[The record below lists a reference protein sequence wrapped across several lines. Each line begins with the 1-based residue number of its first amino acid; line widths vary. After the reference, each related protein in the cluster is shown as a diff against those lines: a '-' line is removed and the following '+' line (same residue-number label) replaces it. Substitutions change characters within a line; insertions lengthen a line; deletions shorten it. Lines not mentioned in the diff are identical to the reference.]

1 MARPAPAVPRR
12 TAPPRQPAATILAIV
27 VGATALYLARA
38 VLVPIA
44 LAILL
49 TFMVHPIVQ
58 RLTRWGLGRAMS
70 VATVVGV
77 LVLSLGGVAWILA
90 VEFGSLSTQMPV
102 YRDNLIT
109 KIGEARRLGR
119 GGVLDRVQSAA
130 TDVARELQKDTA
142 APAPP
147 RDTPTPVVVR
157 SEPGGLWQLPSL
169 VEALGGAGMVLALVI
184 FMLIER
190 EDLRNRLIRL
200 GGYGRL
206 ATTTRAL
213 DETAQR
219 ISRYLL
225 TQSIIN
231 AGLGAAIALG
241 LLLLG
246 VPFAPLWGFLAAA
259 LRFIPYVGVWLA
271 GLLLVVFSLAA
282 YPSWHQAL
290 LVAGLFVLL
299 ELGCSFAL
307 EPLLYGQSAG
317 VSQVALLCSIAF
329 WAWLWGPIGLLL
341 ATPLTVCLVVFA
353 RHVPGMEFVGILMAD
368 APPIAPPAAYYQ
380 RLLAMDRAEAARIV
394 SEYAK
399 DRPPETV
406 YDDLILPALA
416 HARRDRRHGLV
427 PEEVER
433 YIWATT
439 GELVDEL
446 HARRG
451 SAAAGGEADACRGPS
466 RPRARLPGPRRGR
479 PAGPRD
485 APAPGGPGPLGDR
498 ALLAPAPGLRGDRA
512 RRGDAAGSGLHR
524 GPAREPRGHPHAL
537 PVQAPARPLPR
548 SAHHR
553 RTVGPARSGG
563 VGAATPRGGGR
574 RPRRAHPGRDA
585 RAPAAGLRARAA
597 RRRGRGQ
604 DLGGPSSSSSR
615 AGSTGFVTCRSKPA
629 ASARR
634 RSSSWPY
641 PVTATS
647 RRSRVSACRRISRA
661 TA

>member
-1 MARPAPAVPRR
+1 MV
-12 TAPPRQPAATILAIV
+12 LAIV
-27 VGATALYLARA
+27 LGASALYLARA

-58 RLTRWGLGRAMS
+58 RLTQWGLGRAVS
-70 VATVVGV
+70 VATVVGL

-90 VEFGSLSTQMPV
+90 VEFASLSTQMPV

-119 GGVLDRVQSAA
+119 GGTLDRVQSAA
-130 TDVARELQKDTA
+130 TDVARELQRDTA

-147 RDTPTPVVVR
+147 RDAPTPVVVR
-157 SEPGGLWQLPSL
+157 SEPGGLWRLPSL
-169 VEALGGAGMVLALVI
+169 VEALGGAGTVLALVI

-231 AGLGAAIALG
+231 ASLGAGIAIG

-246 VPFAPLWGFLAAA
+246 VSFALLWGFLTAA

-282 YPSWHQAL
+282 YPTWHQAL

-299 ELGCSFAL
+299 ELACSFAL

-353 RHVPGMEFVGILMAD
+353 KHVPGMEFVGILMAD

-399 DRPPETV
+399 DRTPEAV

-427 PEEVER
+427 PETVER

-446 HARRG
+446 HARRR
-451 SAAAGGEADACRGPS
+451 SEAAVGAEADSVAPSAHAPHRVHVLGCPVHDEADLLGLEMLRHLVDPARWKIELCSPQLLASEVIALVEETRPAAVCIGALPASRGGTHT
-466 RPRARLPGPRRGR
+466 RYLCKRLRARFPDLRIIVGRWGLRG
-479 PAGPRD
+479 PAGPVRRHLEAAGAD
-485 APAPGGPGPLGDR
+485 LVGLTLVETRGHLQQVHG
-498 ALLAPAPGLRGDRA
+498 LAPAV
-512 RRGDAAGSGLHR
+512 AA
-524 GPAREPRGHPHAL
+524 
-537 PVQAPARPLPR
+537 
-548 SAHHR
+548 
-553 RTVGPARSGG
+553 
-563 VGAATPRGGGR
+563 AA
-574 RPRRAHPGRDA
+574 
-585 RAPAAGLRARAA
+585 
-597 RRRGRGQ
+597 
-604 DLGGPSSSSSR
+604 
-615 AGSTGFVTCRSKPA
+615 VK
-629 ASARR
+629 
-634 RSSSWPY
+634 
-641 PVTATS
+641 
-647 RRSRVSACRRISRA
+647 I
-661 TA
+661 

>member
-1 MARPAPAVPRR
+1 MV
-12 TAPPRQPAATILAIV
+12 LAIV
-27 VGATALYLARA
+27 LGASALYLARA

-44 LAILL
+44 LAVLL

-58 RLTRWGLGRAMS
+58 RLTQWGLGRAVS
-70 VATVVGV
+70 VATVVGL

-90 VEFGSLSTQMPV
+90 VEFASLSTQMPV

-119 GGVLDRVQSAA
+119 GGALDRVQSAA

-147 RDTPTPVVVR
+147 HDAPTPVVVR
-157 SEPGGLWQLPSL
+157 SGPGGLWQLPSM
-169 VEALGGAGMVLALVI
+169 VEALGGAGTVLALVI

-219 ISRYLL
+219 ISHYLL
-225 TQSIIN
+225 TQSIVN
-231 AGLGAAIALG
+231 ASLGASVAIG

-246 VPFAPLWGFLAAA
+246 VSFALLWGFLTAA

-282 YPSWHQAL
+282 YPTWRQAL

-353 RHVPGMEFVGILMAD
+353 KHVPGMEFVGILMAD

-399 DRPPETV
+399 DRPPEAV

-427 PEEVER
+427 PETLER
-433 YIWATT
+433 YVWATT

-446 HARRG
+446 
-451 SAAAGGEADACRGPS
+451 D
-466 RPRARLPGPRRGR
+466 
-479 PAGPRD
+479 
-485 APAPGGPGPLGDR
+485 
-498 ALLAPAPGLRGDRA
+498 
-512 RRGDAAGSGLHR
+512 
-524 GPAREPRGHPHAL
+524 
-537 PVQAPARPLPR
+537 
-548 SAHHR
+548 
-553 RTVGPARSGG
+553 
-563 VGAATPRGGGR
+563 
-574 RPRRAHPGRDA
+574 
-585 RAPAAGLRARAA
+585 
-597 RRRGRGQ
+597 
-604 DLGGPSSSSSR
+604 
-615 AGSTGFVTCRSKPA
+615 
-629 ASARR
+629 ARR
-634 RSSSWPY
+634 RSASAGAEADSVARSAPRRVHVLGC
-641 PVTATS
+641 PVHDEADLLGLEMLRHLVDPARWKVELCSPQLLASEVIALVEETRPAAVCIGALPAS
-647 RRSRVSACRRISRA
+647 RGGTHTRYLCKRLRARFPDLRIIVGRWGLHDPAGPVRRHLEAAGADHVGLTLVETRGHLQQVYGLVPPAAAAAVRS
-661 TA
+661 